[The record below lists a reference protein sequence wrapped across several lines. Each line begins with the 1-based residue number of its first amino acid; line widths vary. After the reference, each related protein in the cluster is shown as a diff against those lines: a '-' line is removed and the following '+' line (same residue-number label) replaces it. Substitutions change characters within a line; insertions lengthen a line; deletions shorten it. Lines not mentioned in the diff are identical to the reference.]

1 MIVSRNNSTFDK
13 SSMDSKMS
21 TSVQYFISGIKTE
34 TTTKNYLYALEQF
47 REHFKIRD
55 YDSLLEIVP
64 ENVKKMIEDYVVYD
78 KNRGLG
84 YASINT
90 KICAFRLFYEMNDI
104 EINVRRAKKML
115 PPTKKK
121 QGGKPYSTEQLQQLL
136 DCLSGKFSLPLRC
149 TVLIMASSGC
159 RVGFIQY
166 LKLKHIGEFEKNGCK
181 SILIYGNEKEE
192 YYSFINAETVKVLD
206 QWIEYRKNN
215 GELINADS
223 WVIPESLDHT
233 KPLYERGIQTRIY
246 QKIRNIDRGEK
257 IGHGGGAR
265 HEISIT
271 HGIRKRWNTIAKNTD
286 DVNYNKVEKMYSH
299 STTHA
304 LDNTYY
310 KPELS
315 DLFKEYEKFSDKLVI
330 SKEAILESEL
340 LRKGKIIEL
349 NQAQKDD
356 KIKSLED
363 RLERFEAFMKSTVKF
378 D

>member
-13 SSMDSKMS
+13 NSMQTKMS

-90 KICAFRLFYEMNDI
+90 KICALRLFYEMNDI

-192 YYSFINAETVKVLD
+192 YYSFINAETVKELD

-215 GELINADS
+215 GELINEDS

-233 KPLYERGIQTRIY
+233 KPMYQKGIQTRIY
-246 QKIRNIDRGEK
+246 QKIKNIDRGEK

-265 HEISIT
+265 CEISIT

-286 DVNYNKVEKMYSH
+286 GVNYNKVEKMYGH
-299 STTHA
+299 STNHT

-315 DLFKEYEKFSDKLVI
+315 DLFKEYEKFSDKLAV
-330 SKEAILESEL
+330 SKEAILEAEIV
-340 LRKGKIIEL
+340 RKNRIIQE
-349 NQAQKDD
+349 NQAQKEQIYQDQENR
-356 KIKSLED
+356 IAELEKA
-363 RLERFEAFMKSTVKF
+363 LKRFTKW
-378 D
+378 